1 MKIKIFITFVVLLVF
16 ACQASATSVWINSV
30 SVVPSQPS
38 DTDLITFNVF
48 GKACQA
54 SSWVD
59 HNQFSQD
66 GTSLQ
71 LDLYVDYGDETA
83 FSNWNY
89 SKQIQPLTPAT
100 YSLEVR
106 TFDYQSGSPWFG
118 TLQDTHTVDFTVTPE
133 PSTFAILGFG
143 LPFFRT
149 FLRRKI

>member
-30 SVVPSQPS
+30 NVVPSQPS
-38 DTDLITFNVF
+38 DTDSITFNIF
-48 GKACQA
+48 GQA
-54 SSWVD
+54 GRGDSWVD
-59 HNQFSQD
+59 HEQFFQN

-71 LDLYVDYGDETA
+71 LDVYVDRGIFDIVSYWT
-83 FSNWNY
+83 Y

-100 YSLEVR
+100 YSLEIR
-106 TFDYQSGSPWFG
+106 AFDYGLG
-118 TLQDTHTVDFTVTPE
+118 TLQDTHNVDFTVTPE

-143 LPFFRT
+143 LPFFRA